1 MRIGTAKR
9 EQCVERVRRS
19 LAHQLDIGDGKAGL
33 VRGREPAHLQTLSIG
48 GDRSRSVRRIP
59 GGHEDDLVQVGA
71 FDRRLGGTQMP
82 EVDRI
87 ESPTKHSHLH
97 GWYSNSA
104 VPMRTVSPG
113 WTPAFSSAIFPASFT
128 NTSA

>member
-1 MRIGTAKR
+1 MWIGTAKR

-33 VRGREPAHLQTLSIG
+33 VRGREPAHLQALSVG
-48 GDRSRSVRRIP
+48 GDCSRSVRRIP

-82 EVDRI
+82 EVDR
-87 ESPTKHSHLH
+87 
-97 GWYSNSA
+97 NSA
-104 VPMRTVSPG
+104 VPMRTV
-113 WTPAFSSAIFPASFT
+113 
-128 NTSA
+128 